1 MDDNI
6 RKGNEKNRKLLF
18 LKKVKIGN
26 NQIMKN
32 ELKQFFWNVDNY
44 FQKNY
49 DKYDILIG
57 NNNNNKKNV
66 IIPSMLLKSMKKKI
80 KKGNMNQKMANSS
93 HSQDKKNSE
102 SKITFNSNTS
112 RFDRKRGPLKNSKE
126 VLKVGQKYITESELE
141 DLFNAFSIVQKINK
155 KKSKNFIMAKD
166 YIDKHILIANKTFS
180 NFGKFNENKKNQLNI
195 PNKILPDLPISS
207 NYKVMPTQKSNISNN
222 DIVKTMSTVFTQNN
236 LKESKDDNKNQST
249 YYNMPMN
256 EKIFKKE
263 IFSKKDED
271 FDEEKKYK
279 TVTNFFRRNKIFENK
294 KIKKR
299 NNLIRKQNQYL
310 SSKNEKKNEGLEL
323 NKAINDYYANL
334 LADQEQVIL
343 NTEKNK
349 IKKNK
354 ITKSLS
360 KTTKKKENKL
370 LLKDI
375 ESYRVANEL
384 KDKFCNLG
392 AKLEPEHNYC
402 WKRDLRGDLYI
413 TKKNEDNPN
422 YFNIRNPFN
431 KLINGS
437 FSDKNLTKKKYLK
450 YYKSLLDENNNI
462 NKNLQGLY
470 IIGKNL
476 LRMEYEQFK
485 SIKNRKILN
494 NYETYL
500 PSSEVED
507 IIFID
512 KKYSNK

>member
-6 RKGNEKNRKLLF
+6 SKGNEKNRKLLF

-57 NNNNNKKNV
+57 NNNNKKNV

-207 NYKVMPTQKSNISNN
+207 NYK
-222 DIVKTMSTVFTQNN
+222 
-236 LKESKDDNKNQST
+236 EST

-263 IFSKKDED
+263 IFTKKNED

-299 NNLIRKQNQYL
+299 NKLIRKQNQYL